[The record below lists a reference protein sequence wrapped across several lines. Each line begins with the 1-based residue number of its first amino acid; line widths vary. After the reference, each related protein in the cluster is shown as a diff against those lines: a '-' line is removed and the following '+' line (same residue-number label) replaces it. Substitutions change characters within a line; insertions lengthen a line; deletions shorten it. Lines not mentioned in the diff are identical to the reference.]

1 MNEKKTVA
9 QQAAE
14 LTPAQK
20 KSILKYELIEGG
32 IVLLIMIPLIVYYLG
47 AFFALNDA
55 RDAYYDTLD
64 DFNEISTPE
73 QDERDTEEY
82 YDAMIVKDRA
92 QVKFNNAIV
101 IFFTCAVVIY
111 ALLITIYFT
120 VIKKKMPYYSH
131 KLSFYLLT
139 HLKMF
144 K

>member
-20 KSILKYELIEGG
+20 KSILKYELIETG
-32 IVLLIMIPLIVYYLG
+32 ICLLVMIPLLVYYFSS
-47 AFFALNDA
+47 FFALNNA
-55 RDAYYDTLD
+55 RDAYYETLD
-64 DFNEISTPE
+64 DFYEISTPE
-73 QDERDTEEY
+73 QDELDTKVY
-82 YDAMIVKDRA
+82 YEAMIAKDNA
-92 QVKFNNAIV
+92 QMKFNNAIV
-101 IFFTCAVVIY
+101 IFFGAAVVCF
-111 ALLITIYFT
+111 ALSIIVFFT
-120 VIKKKMPYYSH
+120 VIKKKMPFYSF